1 MLLQWLTRISL
12 VIIVF
17 VIWYPISRHFLRT
30 VLFWD
35 NTCIYDYHN
44 WSLCLDMLEWKQK
57 VILRFHL
64 LFVYIYLCYKCNPLF
79 HHLMKV
85 IPWYV
90 LLLINTKTK
99 KEFILKNNIFSFYW
113 KYLRMVMQ
121 WFFDLSENEFGFTMH
136 SVGYYTTYSGKGR

>member
-1 MLLQWLTRISL
+1 MIPIVTEIEMLLQWLTRISL

-17 VIWYPISRHFLRT
+17 VIWYPIIDIFYG
-30 VLFWD
+30 LFSFGI
-35 NTCIYDYHN
+35 THAYMIIII
-44 WSLCLDMLEWKQK
+44 MLEWKQK

-99 KEFILKNNIFSFYW
+99 KKFILKNNIFSFYW

-136 SVGYYTTYSGKGR
+136 LVGYSLLR

>member
-1 MLLQWLTRISL
+1 MIPIVTAIEMLLQWRTRISL

-17 VIWYPISRHFLRT
+17 VIGILSVDISYG
-30 VLFWD
+30 LFSFGI
-35 NTCIYDYHN
+35 THAYMIIII
-44 WSLCLDMLEWKQK
+44 MLEWKQK

-136 SVGYYTTYSGKGR
+136 LVGYYLLR

>member
-35 NTCIYDYHN
+35 NRCIYDYHN

-99 KEFILKNNIFSFYW
+99 KEFILKNNIFFFLLKISYDGNAMVFRSFW
-113 KYLRMVMQ
+113 RWV
-121 WFFDLSENEFGFTMH
+121 WF
-136 SVGYYTTYSGKGR
+136 YYAFSRLLLTQVKVR